1 MYSTHMN
8 HPRIISASPPNPKIS
23 LPLSQHSP
31 PPAPSNIFADTL
43 VSLRRCV
50 ENQDLK
56 TGSSLHAQL
65 LKSGLHTDVFIANS
79 VLNMYSK
86 CDRIDNARNLFD
98 TMPHTTIVSWTTM
111 MSAYHRSSHLDEA
124 MLLFSRMVEH
134 LNPNEFTL
142 AVLLRACA
150 LRGDVNL
157 IEAVHSHAIRSGLLS
172 DSFLR
177 NCLIDA
183 YAKVGMLT
191 TAEKLLLRL
200 CGRDV
205 VSWTCVVSGCIRSG
219 DAERGIA
226 LFCRM
231 QEDGV
236 VPNDIAMV
244 TVLQACS
251 EISKYGIMQWIH
263 GLVLKG
269 NWWTSGIV
277 LNSLIEMYST
287 NGYFNETMRVFRC
300 FCFGGEGLHPSPE
313 TMANLLHGCGRLKLG
328 KEIHGYWIKHGFLP
342 CTVAENS
349 LMNMYAA
356 HGFVDSSL
364 LIFRTM
370 AKRDIV
376 SWNTIMKCFV
386 KNAQAVDALRLLH
399 EIHGEGLRESVSPD
413 FVTLLTSLEACSELA
428 RIREGWVLHG
438 YSMKTGIL
446 CDIFVQNALID
457 MYAKSGRLDLA
468 ECVFEEMHQRDVGS
482 WNSMI
487 TAYGVNGDGA
497 SAVKVFKE
505 LEREGSKKPN
515 AITFTN
521 ALSACAHAG
530 LVEEG
535 FAIFHSME
543 KQCGVS
549 RSMEHYA
556 CMVDLLG
563 RAGRVNEAMAFI
575 EKMPMQPGSDIWGA
589 LLSACVVV
597 GNVAVAERAGEELAA
612 LEPGSSIWRIA
623 LANAYAAAGKWEK
636 VAELRGAGRLRKE
649 GGWSSV
655 NVEGSEFDFFAG
667 DTRHPERAMIYD
679 VVECLKFHMRDDG
692 VSDLILLA

>member
-8 HPRIISASPPNPKIS
+8 HHRIISASSPNPKLS
-23 LPLSQHSP
+23 LSLSQHS
-31 PPAPSNIFADTL
+31 PSNIFADTL

-56 TGSSLHAQL
+56 AGSSLHAQI
-65 LKSGLHTDVFIANS
+65 LKSGLHTDVFISNS
-79 VLNMYSK
+79 LLNMYSK
-86 CDRIDNARNLFD
+86 CDRIHDARNLFD

-111 MSAYHRSSHLDEA
+111 MSAYHRSSRLDQA

-142 AVLLRACA
+142 AVLLHACA
-150 LRGDVNL
+150 FRGGDVNL
-157 IEAVHSHAIRSGLLS
+157 IEAVHSHAITSGLLS

-200 CGRDV
+200 CAEDV

-219 DAERGIA
+219 DSERGIA

-251 EISKYGIMQWIH
+251 EIGIYGIMQWIH

-269 NWWTSGIV
+269 NWWMSCLV

-287 NGYFNETMRVFRC
+287 NGYFNEAMRVFRC
-300 FCFGGEGLHPSPE
+300 FCFGSEGLHPSPE

-328 KEIHGYWIKHGFLP
+328 KEVHGYLIKHGFLP

-356 HGFVDSSL
+356 HGFVHSSL
-364 LIFRTM
+364 LIFRSM
-370 AKRDIV
+370 AERDIV

-386 KNAQAVDALRLLH
+386 KNAQAADALRLLR
-399 EIHGEGLRESVSPD
+399 ESHGEGLREID

-428 RIREGWVLHG
+428 RIREGRVLHG
-438 YSMKTGIL
+438 YSMKTGL
-446 CDIFVQNALID
+446 LGDIFVQNALID

-468 ECVFEEMHQRDVGS
+468 ECVFEGMHQRDVGS

-497 SAVKVFKE
+497 SAEKVFKE
-505 LEREGSKKPN
+505 LEREGTKKLN

-530 LVEEG
+530 LVKEG
-535 FAIFHSME
+535 FAIFQSME
-543 KQCGVS
+543 KQRGVS
-549 RSMEHYA
+549 RNMEHYA

-575 EKMPMQPGSDIWGA
+575 EKMPMRPGSDIWGA

-597 GNVAVAERAGEELAA
+597 GNVALAERAGEELAA
-612 LEPGSSIWRIA
+612 LEPCSSIWRVA

-636 VAELRGAGRLRKE
+636 VVELRGATRLRKE

-655 NVEGSEFDFFAG
+655 NVEGFEFDFFAG
-667 DTRHPERAMIYD
+667 DTRHPEREMIYD
-679 VVECLKFHMRDDG
+679 VVGRLKIHMLNDG
-692 VSDLILLA
+692 PGDLILLT